1 MKKHKLSDGAIQF
14 SSFILCPLLK
24 CGGFRSTLVCRVKK
38 CRRYKLA
45 TCPSVAHHYSSMGY
59 EQEQNKAGKRKEAS
73 KKKQRRQRT
82 VPAEGL
88 SQIKHQQAGP
98 HERGAEAAAQLDS

>member
-1 MKKHKLSDGAIQF
+1 
-14 SSFILCPLLK
+14 
-24 CGGFRSTLVCRVKK
+24 
-38 CRRYKLA
+38 
-45 TCPSVAHHYSSMGY
+45 MGY